1 MTPVPDHP
9 VRGRADEARLKHH
22 RGGGCEDGN
31 RPFLPGT
38 QELGVRKTLLTTTPR
53 DPLGGSVPPV
63 CVAEKAW
70 FQKKCFHQGTQR
82 KSFFT
87 LSSVCCLAGPGAVCQ
102 THSRHHVSTGNARV
116 SARGGRM
123 L

>member
-9 VRGRADEARLKHH
+9 IRGRADEALLKHH
-22 RGGGCEDGN
+22 HGGGCEDGN
-31 RPFLPGT
+31 RPFLSGT

-53 DPLGGSVPPV
+53 DPLRGSVPTV

-70 FQKKCFHQGTQR
+70 FQKK
-82 KSFFT
+82 
-87 LSSVCCLAGPGAVCQ
+87 
-102 THSRHHVSTGNARV
+102 VSTKGPKE
-116 SARGGRM
+116 SPSS